1 MRRREFITFV
11 GGAAAVWPLAA
22 RAQPERMPRIGVLAP
37 TIHEGAILQGLRE
50 LGYVQG
56 RNVVIEYRPTDRTG
70 TIADFAAEL
79 VRLNVDVIIATGSQ
93 AVRAARQAT
102 QSIPIV
108 MTAASDPIGT
118 GFVASLARPGG
129 NVTGNSLLSP
139 ELSGKRLAL
148 LSEIVNDL
156 SRVAALWNPDDPP
169 ALLSLQETEA
179 AARQLRIELT
189 PVEARSPDDLH
200 AAVTFATKAQAQAL
214 VILSAPIMTIY
225 AGQIAE
231 LVRENRLPAI
241 YNGSEFPKAGGLMSY
256 GPNIDDLCRRGAV
269 YVDKILR
276 GTKPADLPVE
286 QPIRFELVL
295 NLRTAKALGVEIPPT
310 MLAVADE
317 VIE

>member
-1 MRRREFITFV
+1 MSSSRSSVARRPF
-11 GGAAAVWPLAA
+11 W
-22 RAQPERMPRIGVLAP
+22 
-37 TIHEGAILQGLRE
+37 
-50 LGYVQG
+50 YVQG
-56 RNVVIEYRPTDRTG
+56 KNVVIEYRPTDRTG
-70 TIADFAAEL
+70 TIADLAAEL

-139 ELSGKRLAL
+139 ELSGKRLAM

-156 SRVAALWNPDDPP
+156 SHVAALWNPDDPP

-189 PVEARSPDDLH
+189 SVEARSPDDLH
-200 AAVTFATKAQAQAL
+200 AAVTFAAKAQAQAL

-225 AGQIAE
+225 AGQIAK
-231 LVRENRLPAI
+231 LARENRLPAI

-286 QPIRFELVL
+286 QPIQFELVL
-295 NLRTAKALGVEIPPT
+295 NVRTAKALGVEIPPT
-310 MLAVADE
+310 LLAVADE
-317 VIE
+317 VTE